1 MITVEPSDNRGR
13 AVSSLTAQLES
24 GGLIYKLPW
33 KNCEKAKNQQFFAA
47 QDLENMNLQEKFE
60 TIGTLTLKKR
70 KLRLNLTVFSYG
82 ETATRRKEII
92 FSVSVEDR
100 TRSDGHKFSNRK
112 FS

>member
-13 AVSSLTAQLES
+13 VVSSLTAQLES
-24 GGLIYKLPW
+24 GGIIYKLPW
-33 KNCEKAKNQQFFAA
+33 KNCEKEKKHFFAA

-100 TRSDGHKFSNRK
+100 TRSDGHKFSNRE

>member
-1 MITVEPSDNRGR
+1 M
-13 AVSSLTAQLES
+13 
-24 GGLIYKLPW
+24 KKK
-33 KNCEKAKNQQFFAA
+33 KNNFFAA

-70 KLRLNLTVFSYG
+70 KLRLNLTAFSYG

-112 FS
+112 FSWTLGTVGVRTVSWSEEQRLGTGE